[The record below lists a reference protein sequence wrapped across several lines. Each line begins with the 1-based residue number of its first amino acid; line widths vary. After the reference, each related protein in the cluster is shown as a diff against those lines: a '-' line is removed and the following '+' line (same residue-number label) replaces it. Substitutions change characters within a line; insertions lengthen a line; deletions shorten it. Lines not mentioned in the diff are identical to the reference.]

1 MLTRA
6 ESERAR
12 WFVVADSGLF
22 AGRCGSLKNLI
33 ELSDEAMNILNS
45 DSVEAAHE

>member
-1 MLTRA
+1 MA
-6 ESERAR
+6 EQTFRSQWLDYQGGISRVKA
-12 WFVVADSGLF
+12 LF
-22 AGRCGSLKNLI
+22 GSLKNLI